1 MKKCNRSIHPDI
13 HFRVLDTLEETP
25 DISQREL
32 AKKLK
37 ISLGAANYSL
47 KALIEIGHVKL
58 NNFKKN
64 PSKSSYFYLLTP
76 RGLSHKAIL
85 ASDFLKRKVAEYE
98 ALKSEIIH
106 IQSKINEK
114 SYPFNNDR

>member
-1 MKKCNRSIHPDI
+1 MLDI
-13 HFRVLDTLEETP
+13 LDETP

-37 ISLGAANYSL
+37 ISLGAANYTL
-47 KALIEIGHVKL
+47 RALIEIGHVKL

-64 PSKSSYFYLLTP
+64 PSKSSYFYLLT
-76 RGLSHKAIL
+76 RGGLTHKAIL

-114 SYPFNNDR
+114 NYPYINEK